1 MTSVHYSDDPTPINR
16 EETDRLEIRAQW
28 LRVFGELVVET
39 PVNVQHI
46 TCFGRCSIGAFSYT
60 NHDCEIWNTDIGRFC
75 SIGQGAIINPGNHP
89 TGFLTSH
96 PIATSQDGHPAG
108 LYGFASYAG
117 FALTGAIHPVDPT
130 ERTNRVSIGHDVWIG
145 AQAIITTD
153 VVVGDGAVIGAG
165 AVVTKDVAAFSIVA
179 GVPARPIRAR
189 FQPGLQARIQASR
202 WWDYD
207 LSSLAFRDYSQVE
220 RMLDLIEAGQADGSL
235 QPYRPRRWRLE
246 A

>member
-1 MTSVHYSDDPTPINR
+1 MTYCDDDPTPLSR
-16 EETDRLEIRAQW
+16 EELGGLEIRAEW
-28 LRVFGELVVET
+28 LRVFGELVVEA

-60 NHDCEIWNTDIGRFC
+60 NHDCEMWDVDIGRFC
-75 SIGQGAIINPGNHP
+75 SIGQGVIINPGTHP

-96 PIATSQDGHPAG
+96 PIATSKDGHPAA
-108 LYGFASYAG
+108 LSGFAAYAA
-117 FALTGAIHPVDPT
+117 FAMTGMIHPVSAT
-130 ERTNRVSIGHDVWIG
+130 ARSSRVRIGNDVWIG
-145 AQAIITTD
+145 ARAIITTD

-165 AVVTKDVAAFSIVA
+165 AVVTKDVAPCSIVG
-179 GVPARPIRAR
+179 GVPARPIRPR
-189 FQPGLQARIQASR
+189 FPPELQARIAASR

-220 RMLDLIEAGQADGSL
+220 RMLDLIAAAQGDGSL
-235 QPYRPRRWRLE
+235 QPYRPRRWRLD